1 MQSVVQ
7 LFGVIVLVVGIV
19 GGITI
24 NNYIKMLR
32 ENQGRIRSLQG
43 QAGERAQRI
52 EELEK
57 RIAVLERIVTDSR
70 YELNQQLN
78 ELDKTG

>member
-1 MQSVVQ
+1 MQTIAQ
-7 LFGVIVLVVGIV
+7 LIFAIILVVGIV

-24 NNYIKMLR
+24 NNYIKLLR
-32 ENQGRIRSLQG
+32 ENQGKIQSLQG
-43 QAGERAQRI
+43 KVGEREQRI
-52 EELEK
+52 AELEK

-70 YELNQQLN
+70 YELDQQFN

>member
-1 MQSVVQ
+1 MQTIAQ
-7 LFGVIVLVVGIV
+7 LIFAIVLVIGIV
-19 GGITI
+19 GCITI
-24 NNYIKMLR
+24 NNYIKLLR

-43 QAGERAQRI
+43 QVGEREQRI

-70 YELNQQLN
+70 YELNQQF
-78 ELDKTG
+78 EKLDKTG

>member
-1 MQSVVQ
+1 MQTIAQ
-7 LFGVIVLVVGIV
+7 LIFAIVLVVGIV

-24 NNYIKMLR
+24 NNYIKLLR
-32 ENQGRIRSLQG
+32 ENQGKLRSLQG
-43 QAGERAQRI
+43 QVGEREQRI
-52 EELEK
+52 ERLEK

-70 YELNQQLN
+70 YDLNKQFD